1 MGVLDNLGINL
12 GYLILQILG
21 FAIMYYVIKGYAL
34 SPILRV
40 LEERKERIA
49 KGLEDARQAAVAR
62 DNADAE
68 AKKIM
73 EEARVK
79 ADKEVQTRITAAE
92 ETANGITAKAN
103 EDAKAII
110 TRATEEAEEERNRI
124 LSELRNQVAAISI
137 AAANKVLAESLDEN
151 RQRQIIGDFFAKVPA
166 GVKNMSGESAVVTS
180 ALPLTDAEK
189 SKVQQTLG
197 VSNVQYRV
205 NPSIL
210 GGLVVRVGDQVV
222 DDSIASQMNG
232 LRESLR

>member
-21 FAIMYYVIKGYAL
+21 FVILLLLIAGYAL
-34 SPILRV
+34 NPIMKV

-49 KGLEDARQAAVAR
+49 KGLEDARQAAIAR

-68 AKKIM
+68 AKKIL
-73 EEARVK
+73 EEARGR
-79 ADKEVQTRITAAE
+79 ADKEVQTRITTAE
-92 ETANGITAKAN
+92 ETASGITAKAN
-103 EDAKAII
+103 EEAKGII
-110 TRATEEAEEERNRI
+110 ANARDEAEEERNRI

-137 AAANKVLAESLDEN
+137 AAANKLVAESLDEK

-166 GVKNMSGESAVVTS
+166 KVSGLSGDKAVVTS

-189 SKVQQTLG
+189 DNVKSTLKVSS
-197 VSNVQYRV
+197 VEYRV
-205 NPSIL
+205 NPGIL
-210 GGLVVRVGDQVV
+210 GGLIVRVGDQVV

>member
-1 MGVLDNLGINL
+1 MGINI
-12 GYLILQILG
+12 GYLLIQFFALAIL
-21 FAIMYYVIKGYAL
+21 VAL
-34 SPILRV
+34 LSGWLYNPVMKV
-40 LEERKERIA
+40 LEERKARIA
-49 KGLEDARQAAVAR
+49 KGLEDARQASIAR

-68 AKKIM
+68 AKKMM
-73 EEARVK
+73 EEARVR

-92 ETANGITAKAN
+92 ESATGITAKAN

-110 TRATEEAEEERNRI
+110 ANAQEEAKEERNRI
-124 LSELRNQVAAISI
+124 LSDLRNQVAAISI
-137 AAANKVLAESLDEN
+137 AAANKVVADSLDEN
-151 RQRQIIGDFFAKVPA
+151 RQHKIIGDFFAKVPA
-166 GVKNMSGESAVVTS
+166 GVAGMSGDSAVVTS

-189 SKVQQTLG
+189 NNVKQTLN
-197 VSNVQYRV
+197 VSNVEYRV